1 MHVTNKGL
9 VTRILVRRKKKK
21 ERREGKKE
29 GKKPSYKSVR
39 RNHQLDKNG
48 TKQNN
53 FPQKR
58 NYEHGQRT

>member
-39 RNHQLDKNG
+39 KTPSVG
-48 TKQNN
+48 
-53 FPQKR
+53 
-58 NYEHGQRT
+58 